1 MTYGDDAL
9 YKILRDGV
17 NFDHYRLYKT
27 ELSINSKENIDQYM
41 LFLHSNNGIMHN
53 NLLSILDFIIDLKYK
68 FTKTDI
74 TIICNLTNGNFKESL
89 TRKSTSPQ
97 SRMLLDKER

>member
-41 LFLHSNNGIMHN
+41 LF
-53 NLLSILDFIIDLKYK
+53 FA
-68 FTKTDI
+68 F
-74 TIICNLTNGNFKESL
+74 E
-89 TRKSTSPQ
+89 
-97 SRMLLDKER
+97 